1 MEFNGLDGNGG
12 PLYIG
17 TGCFHRRDVICGRKY
32 GEVEVEEEEES
43 EYISETEMIKALAS
57 CTYEENSQWGKQ
69 VKAVINTCLLRNVS

>member
-1 MEFNGLDGNGG
+1 MEFKGLDGNGG

-57 CTYEENSQWGKQ
+57 CTYEENSQWGKE

>member
-32 GEVEVEEEEES
+32 GEEEEEES
-43 EYISETEMIKALAS
+43 EKIQEILETEMIKALAS
-57 CTYEENSQWGKQ
+57 CTYEEGSEWGKEVRQ
-69 VKAVINTCLLRNVS
+69 